1 MSKKAQEAVEPEVAD
16 VDLENEA
23 FSQAFADAAGGKAS
37 QEEKKVVAQ
46 DQDADDVEVTPDP
59 VVPVPA
65 KDESKTTEPDAK
77 ANAPVEPPKPEDPP
91 PPLTAMQ
98 QAEAEGAKL
107 EAAEK
112 EAQTGKSTADLLPEG
127 YRNAPDIIATE
138 AFEKFFASAPEHIQY
153 LGTNGGPKGVCAVID
168 AFNVHIEKQAAK
180 AAAAAE
186 SGTASGSAK
195 ARRIMD
201 ELGDV
206 SITQSDGTKARV
218 SEYLKEYGDLGEA
231 VAAIADTLAE
241 KRIKGFKPADQKP
254 SVDVDRINKLEAE
267 LSEMRYWR
275 AVTAE
280 HSDAERIVKTDAFK
294 QFAKEASPAMKR
306 LMNSPDP
313 MHGVK
318 VIDAFKETQV
328 AKAKSAVP
336 APAEKAKA
344 MHSDTARGK
353 TVAKR
358 GEKVDDFD
366 AGFDEALR
374 QR

>member
-1 MSKKAQEAVEPEVAD
+1 MNKEAQEAIEPEVAD
-16 VDLENEA
+16 VDLENEEFSKA
-23 FSQAFADAAGGKAS
+23 FLDASVGKS
-37 QEEKKVVAQ
+37 GSEDKKAVKPAKEDDAEVAP
-46 DQDADDVEVTPDP
+46 ET
-59 VVPVPA
+59 VVPANDTQEPPSAPA
-65 KDESKTTEPDAK
+65 DKPKDIPEA
-77 ANAPVEPPKPEDPP
+77 PKPEVPAE
-91 PPLTAMQ
+91 PLTAMQ
-98 QAEAEGAKL
+98 QAEAEGARL

-112 EAQTGKSTADLLPEG
+112 ESQAGKSTIDLLPEG

-138 AFEKFFASAPEHIQY
+138 AFEKFFAAAPAHLQK
-153 LGTNGGPKGVCAVID
+153 LGTQGGPDGVCAVID
-168 AFNVHIEKQAAK
+168 AFNAHVEKQAAK
-180 AAAAAE
+180 AAAAAD

-206 SITQSDGTKARV
+206 SITQSDGTKASV

-231 VAAIADTLAE
+231 VAAIADTLAA
-241 KRIKGFKPADQKP
+241 KRLNGFKPVEQKP
-254 SVDVDRINKLEAE
+254 SVDLDRINKLEAE

-294 QFAKEASPAMKR
+294 QFAKDASPAMKR

-318 VIDAFKETQV
+318 VIDAFKEIQV
-328 AKAKSAVP
+328 AKAKATVA
-336 APAEKAKA
+336 APADKAKA
-344 MHSDTARGK
+344 MHADTARGR
-353 TVAKR
+353 TVVKR

-374 QR
+374 QK